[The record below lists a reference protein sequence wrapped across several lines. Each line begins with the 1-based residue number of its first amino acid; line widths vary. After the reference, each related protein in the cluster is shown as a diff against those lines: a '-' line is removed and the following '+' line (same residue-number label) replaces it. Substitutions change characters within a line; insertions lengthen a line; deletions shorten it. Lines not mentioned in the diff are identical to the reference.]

1 MDIGQLNGVIF
12 LDLKKAFDTVNH
24 DILLSK
30 LAIYGIRG
38 SALRWLNS
46 YLTGRI
52 QYCQVNA
59 HLSDPLCVT
68 TGIPQGSA
76 LGPLLFLIYIN
87 DLPNCLEHTK
97 VNMFAD
103 DTQIETAGYD
113 VNTIAEELNQD
124 LENVSVWVSA
134 NKLTLNKTK
143 TEYMIIGSNRRVNH
157 INITPNIF
165 IKDRE
170 INRVKTT
177 KSLGIMI
184 DETLSWNAQV
194 DQITKKVNS
203 GLSILKRLRDIL
215 DYQTLIKIYLSI
227 IQPHFDYCS
236 QIWGCLGKVLSDKLQ
251 KLQNRAFRII
261 TRENYDTRTID
272 VLNKVGLPNLV
283 TRRKH
288 HLAVLMFK
296 AKHNMLPN
304 CLTELFTTSN
314 EIHNYNTRQSEF
326 NFALPKPKTNF
337 MKNSFAYRGAETWN
351 NLSADIKSKTSISTF
366 KNSLT
371 ASV

>member
-1 MDIGQLNGVIF
+1 MFV
-12 LDLKKAFDTVNH
+12 LKLFENICNLYPSCYWNSQSTLK
-24 DILLSK
+24 SK
-30 LAIYGIRG
+30 SMCLP
-38 SALRWLNS
+38 
-46 YLTGRI
+46 T
-52 QYCQVNA
+52 
-59 HLSDPLCVT
+59 
-68 TGIPQGSA
+68 IPKLKRQA
-76 LGPLLFLIYIN
+76 
-87 DLPNCLEHTK
+87 
-97 VNMFAD
+97 M
-103 DTQIETAGYD
+103 
-113 VNTIAEELNQD
+113 IAEELNQD
-124 LENVSVWVSA
+124 LENVSIWLSA

-143 TEYMIIGSNRRVNH
+143 TEYMIIGSNRRVNN
-157 INITPNIF
+157 INIMPNIF

-227 IQPHFDYCS
+227 IQ
-236 QIWGCLGKVLSDKLQ
+236 
-251 KLQNRAFRII
+251 
-261 TRENYDTRTID
+261 
-272 VLNKVGLPNLV
+272 
-283 TRRKH
+283 
-288 HLAVLMFK
+288 
-296 AKHNMLPN
+296 
-304 CLTELFTTSN
+304 
-314 EIHNYNTRQSEF
+314 IHNYNTRQSEF

-337 MKNSFAYRGAETWN
+337 MKKSFAYRGAETWN

>member
-1 MDIGQLNGVIF
+1 MVSEYGHWPTKWCDI
-12 LDLKKAFDTVNH
+12 LDLKKAFDTVDH

-68 TGIPQGSA
+68 AGIPQGSA

-124 LENVSVWVSA
+124 LENVSVWLSA

-143 TEYMIIGSNRRVNH
+143 TEYTIIGSNRRVNL

-184 DETLSWNAQV
+184 R
-194 DQITKKVNS
+194 QIA
-203 GLSILKRLRDIL
+203 
-215 DYQTLIKIYLSI
+215 
-227 IQPHFDYCS
+227 FCS
-236 QIWGCLGKVLSDKLQ
+236 
-251 KLQNRAFRII
+251 
-261 TRENYDTRTID
+261 
-272 VLNKVGLPNLV
+272 
-283 TRRKH
+283 H
-288 HLAVLMFK
+288 
-296 AKHNMLPN
+296 
-304 CLTELFTTSN
+304 TT
-314 EIHNYNTRQSEF
+314 
-326 NFALPKPKTNF
+326 
-337 MKNSFAYRGAETWN
+337 
-351 NLSADIKSKTSISTF
+351 
-366 KNSLT
+366 
-371 ASV
+371 